1 MKSVERCALVKPR
14 CSPLSAA
21 YFSPLI
27 HSSAEYNVPAEESRR
42 KDDIANQVK
51 VCWGK
56 RGVAGGSWRG
66 SETRRAESVE
76 FCVSMRPPP
85 SPVLGSVSKG
95 KRLNSGESVSLLLA

>member
-1 MKSVERCALVKPR
+1 MDCQVKSVERCALVKPR

-42 KDDIANQVK
+42 NDDIANQVK

-56 RGVAGGSWRG
+56 RRVAGGSWRG

-76 FCVSMRPPP
+76 FC
-85 SPVLGSVSKG
+85 
-95 KRLNSGESVSLLLA
+95 RLCFHEAAAIASAGEC